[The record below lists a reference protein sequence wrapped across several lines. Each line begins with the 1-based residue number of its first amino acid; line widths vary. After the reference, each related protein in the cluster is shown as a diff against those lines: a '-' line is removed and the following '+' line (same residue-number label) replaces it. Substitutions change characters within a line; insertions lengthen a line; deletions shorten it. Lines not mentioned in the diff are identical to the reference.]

1 MQLILILPSK
11 SSSVSVLEWFILS
24 IFFLSRY
31 VFIHVLFPVIPKIV
45 EKGSAK
51 RFWRKKQNARE
62 KISIH
67 QANVEHLVR
76 KRNERSLL
84 PLNARGKIRRKLING
99 IYESFC
105 YSTRQAF
112 EFQAND
118 ADEFRA
124 ASRPPL
130 VVDRYPTPEKYPTHV
145 CENLTTIDKPLL
157 ASPRSIHSE
166 HLLSSSTWYRV
177 NSWSTSASCTCSS
190 GYSSAN
196 TSCPSSANS
205 HRSSS
210 PTPDF
215 SNIKLLRATLE
226 KYEDEEHSCSR
237 ESDLEILTEQDEII
251 KGDFY
256 NSFATWPQKSK
267 NQDKTEKAKKKVFSG
282 KFNVLVFPCI
292 FWTTAR
298 TYAKKK
304 FVFSL
309 AEIERME
316 T

>member
-1 MQLILILPSK
+1 M
-11 SSSVSVLEWFILS
+11 
-24 IFFLSRY
+24 
-31 VFIHVLFPVIPKIV
+31 
-45 EKGSAK
+45 
-51 RFWRKKQNARE
+51 
-62 KISIH
+62 
-67 QANVEHLVR
+67 EHLVR

-84 PLNARGKIRRKLING
+84 PINARGKIRQKLING

-130 VVDRYPTPEKYPTHV
+130 VVSVDRYSTPEKYPTHV

-166 HLLSSSTWYRV
+166 HLLASSSWHRV

-226 KYEDEEHSCSR
+226 QYEDEEHSCSR

-251 KGDFY
+251 RGDFY
-256 NSFATWPQKSK
+256 DSFATWPQKSK
-267 NQDKTEKAKKKVFSG
+267 NQDKREKTNKKVFSG
-282 KFNVLVFPCI
+282 KFNVLVFPCLAAY
-292 FWTTAR
+292 FEQLHGFR
-298 TYAKKK
+298 QRK
-304 FVFSL
+304 SL
-309 AEIERME
+309 FLSWRKRERME
-316 T
+316 TSNLLSLLHCV